1 MTSHDIAGRIAHDLK
16 AALSPIRTSAY
27 VLRQGKQ
34 LPEATQ
40 RELLE
45 VIERQTQRLA
55 RMIDEA
61 IDWQRAMAGTLVSR
75 SAPHD
80 VAMLMDLVVGALPS
94 APVVS
99 WPQGDVPAV
108 AGDRHRL
115 EQMLVALV
123 ECCVQRDPTTPP
135 QVEVT
140 RADGFARISVSDLG
154 PPVDLGTL
162 TSAPLYDAPDAGL
175 GLGVILA
182 QAIAQAHQGELRVH
196 ARTGGGISF
205 ECLLPLD
212 ASTAD

>member
-1 MTSHDIAGRIAHDLK
+1 MTNHDIAGRIAHDLR

-27 VLRQGKQ
+27 VLRQGKL
-34 LPEATQ
+34 LPDATH

-45 VIERQTQRLA
+45 VIERQTERLA

-75 SAPHD
+75 RAPND
-80 VAMLMDLVVGALPS
+80 VAVLMDLVVGALPS

-115 EQMLVALV
+115 EQMLVSLI
-123 ECCVQRDPTTPP
+123 ECCAQRDPTTPP
-135 QVEVT
+135 VVEVT
-140 RADGFARISVSDLG
+140 CAEGFAHISVCDLG
-154 PPVDLGTL
+154 PPVDLEAFTN
-162 TSAPLYDAPDAGL
+162 APLYNAPDAGL

-182 QAIAQAHQGELRVH
+182 QAIAKAHQGELRVH
-196 ARTGGGISF
+196 ARTGAGICF
-205 ECLLPLD
+205 ECRLPLD
-212 ASTAD
+212 ASTAA